1 MRVGPGGEM
10 GLSEVLGPTTL
21 LLFVREEVTLLQGAG
36 NNLAERETLMQEN
49 RAELLGQLMS
59 R

>member
-1 MRVGPGGEM
+1 MRVGTGGEM